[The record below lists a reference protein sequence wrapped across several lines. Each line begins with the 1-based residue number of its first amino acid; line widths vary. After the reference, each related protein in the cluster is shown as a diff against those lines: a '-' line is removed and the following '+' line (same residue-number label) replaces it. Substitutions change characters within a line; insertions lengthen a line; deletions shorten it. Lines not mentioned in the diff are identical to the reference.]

1 MLACVLCLC
10 VTVINHHE
18 CVCVSCVGLLMR
30 VECIIVC
37 VPCPSVLVV
46 GMCGRDGSGC
56 RCVSVS
62 ACEFV
67 VCLCSRGGVDEVCG
81 AACE

>member
-1 MLACVLCLC
+1 MLVCVLCLC

-37 VPCPSVLVV
+37 VLCPSVLVV

-56 RCVSVS
+56 RCVSLLYAFAQGVVLMK
-62 ACEFV
+62 FV
-67 VCLCSRGGVDEVCG
+67 G